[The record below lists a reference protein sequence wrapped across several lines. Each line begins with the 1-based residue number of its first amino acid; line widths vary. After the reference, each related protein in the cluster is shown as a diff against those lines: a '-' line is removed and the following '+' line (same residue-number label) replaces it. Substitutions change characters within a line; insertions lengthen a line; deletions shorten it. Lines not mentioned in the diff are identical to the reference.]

1 MFLCFWSDSKYLF
14 TIFLVPPLIHT
25 QKTYTNLTLC
35 IVIHILFHTSHIA
48 NDLCRTTK
56 YYHIKQQYT
65 AIPASLT
72 LITPL
77 IGRIN
82 TSARSQHTSRD
93 RIDPPGHT
101 PADLHPLISSRRRHS
116 VAVSSLDY
124 VSHQLPGLLHQLHP
138 AAVGG
143 GLITLCVIYLL
154 SHQIARIGSNPSTFA
169 VPIDPYRTR
178 GSIEIAGDAA
188 TPAAAASIHQAF
200 AISPVN
206 LHNDPT
212 TASVS
217 TPASYHKQYKNTVKR
232 RRFFRR
238 RKSIV

>member
-35 IVIHILFHTSHIA
+35 IVIHILFHTSHIT

-138 AAVGG
+138 AAASA
-143 GLITLCVIYLL
+143 Y
-154 SHQIARIGSNPSTFA
+154 QAIAIR
-169 VPIDPYRTR
+169 
-178 GSIEIAGDAA
+178 
-188 TPAAAASIHQAF
+188 
-200 AISPVN
+200 PVN

-212 TASVS
+212 TTSVPA
-217 TPASYHKQYKNTVKR
+217 PASYHKRYKNTVKR
-232 RRFFRR
+232 RGFFRR

>member
-1 MFLCFWSDSKYLF
+1 MEGRISLCFWSDSKQMF

-35 IVIHILFHTSHIA
+35 IVIHILFHTSHIT

-93 RIDPPGHT
+93 RIDPPKHS
-101 PADLHPLISSRRRHS
+101 PADP
-116 VAVSSLDY
+116 
-124 VSHQLPGLLHQLHP
+124 
-138 AAVGG
+138 
-143 GLITLCVIYLL
+143 
-154 SHQIARIGSNPSTFA
+154 
-169 VPIDPYRTR
+169 
-178 GSIEIAGDAA
+178 
-188 TPAAAASIHQAF
+188 
-200 AISPVN
+200 
-206 LHNDPT
+206 
-212 TASVS
+212 ASVRRALSLSVPGS
-217 TPASYHKQYKNTVKR
+217 TPSAPPPLVGD
-232 RRFFRR
+232 
-238 RKSIV
+238 

>member
-1 MFLCFWSDSKYLF
+1 MEGRISLCFWSDSKQIF

-35 IVIHILFHTSHIA
+35 IVIHILFHTSHIT

-82 TSARSQHTSRD
+82 TSARSQHTSHD

-101 PADLHPLISSRRRHS
+101 PADLHPLISSRRCISIPGDRDPSRQFAQRSHNHKRS
-116 VAVSSLDY
+116 RSS
-124 VSHQLPGLLHQLHP
+124 
-138 AAVGG
+138 
-143 GLITLCVIYLL
+143 I
-154 SHQIARIGSNPSTFA
+154 
-169 VPIDPYRTR
+169 
-178 GSIEIAGDAA
+178 
-188 TPAAAASIHQAF
+188 
-200 AISPVN
+200 IS
-206 LHNDPT
+206 
-212 TASVS
+212 
-217 TPASYHKQYKNTVKR
+217 
-232 RRFFRR
+232 
-238 RKSIV
+238 

>member
-1 MFLCFWSDSKYLF
+1 MCFWSDSKQMF

-25 QKTYTNLTLC
+25 QKTYTSLTLY
-35 IVIHILFHTSHIA
+35 IVIHILFHTSLIT
-48 NDLCRTTK
+48 NDSCRTTK
-56 YYHIKQQYT
+56 HYHIKQRYT
-65 AIPASLT
+65 AITASLT

-138 AAVGG
+138 AV
-143 GLITLCVIYLL
+143 
-154 SHQIARIGSNPSTFA
+154 
-169 VPIDPYRTR
+169 
-178 GSIEIAGDAA
+178 
-188 TPAAAASIHQAF
+188 ASIHQAF
-200 AISPVN
+200 AIRPVN

-212 TASVS
+212 TAAI
-217 TPASYHKQYKNTVKR
+217 PFPNHIINDIKIR
-232 RRFFRR
+232 
-238 RKSIV
+238 

>member
-1 MFLCFWSDSKYLF
+1 MEGRISLCFWSDSKQVF

-35 IVIHILFHTSHIA
+35 IVIHILFHTSHIT

-65 AIPASLT
+65 AIPALLT

-101 PADLHPLISSRRRHS
+101 PADLHPLISSPDYSINYTPPPHRSTRRSRS
-116 VAVSSLDY
+116 VPSICTTIPQPQRSR
-124 VSHQLPGLLHQLHP
+124 S
-138 AAVGG
+138 
-143 GLITLCVIYLL
+143 
-154 SHQIARIGSNPSTFA
+154 RI
-169 VPIDPYRTR
+169 
-178 GSIEIAGDAA
+178 
-188 TPAAAASIHQAF
+188 
-200 AISPVN
+200 IS
-206 LHNDPT
+206 
-212 TASVS
+212 
-217 TPASYHKQYKNTVKR
+217 
-232 RRFFRR
+232 
-238 RKSIV
+238 

>member
-1 MFLCFWSDSKYLF
+1 MECRMFLCFWSDSKYLF

-35 IVIHILFHTSHIA
+35 IVIHILFHTSHIT

-93 RIDPPGHT
+93 RISIPGDRDPSRQLAQRSHNCKRF
-101 PADLHPLISSRRRHS
+101 HSSIIS
-116 VAVSSLDY
+116 
-124 VSHQLPGLLHQLHP
+124 
-138 AAVGG
+138 
-143 GLITLCVIYLL
+143 
-154 SHQIARIGSNPSTFA
+154 
-169 VPIDPYRTR
+169 
-178 GSIEIAGDAA
+178 
-188 TPAAAASIHQAF
+188 
-200 AISPVN
+200 
-206 LHNDPT
+206 
-212 TASVS
+212 
-217 TPASYHKQYKNTVKR
+217 
-232 RRFFRR
+232 
-238 RKSIV
+238 